1 MDVVIF
7 IDPGAVNLASYLDHC
22 VFFFKVASIYV
33 LAFLQPHVF
42 TSQEILIKIV
52 GVSRCT

>member
-7 IDPGAVNLASYLDHC
+7 IDPGTVNLASYLDHC
-22 VFFFKVASIYV
+22 VFFKVASIYV

-52 GVSRCT
+52 GVSRCI